1 MLKILLVFTLGS
13 VVGLVSL
20 SHVLNYVL
28 KHYKST
34 TLALIMGFITG
45 SLGVVWPWKNT
56 IYKKNFTGDF
66 LLDSRGKQIIE
77 RSEERRVGKE
87 CANSCRSRWSPY
99 H

>member
-1 MLKILLVFTLGS
+1 MN
-13 VVGLVSL
+13 
-20 SHVLNYVL
+20 LNYVL

-77 RSEERRVGKE
+77 NYERYIPEFNTETIYV
-87 CANSCRSRWSPY
+87 
-99 H
+99 